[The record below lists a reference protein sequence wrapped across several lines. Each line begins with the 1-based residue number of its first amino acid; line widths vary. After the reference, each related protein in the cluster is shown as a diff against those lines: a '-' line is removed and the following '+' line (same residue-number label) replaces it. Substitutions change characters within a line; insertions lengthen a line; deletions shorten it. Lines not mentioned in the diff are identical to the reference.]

1 MRVGI
6 IGAGLAGL
14 VAGQALDEAGHS
26 VTLIDKGRSPGGR
39 LATRRI
45 GDAHFDHGAQFFTV
59 RSKRFDEHVQRWIAG
74 GVVTEWC
81 RGFHADGPDGFPR
94 FACPKGMNSLAKH
107 LATGLDVR
115 CSTMAFAVRP
125 ATSAAEQPAEQPT
138 AQTPEQRTQLP
149 TEQPTREPIG
159 WTIVID
165 DGNTIEVDGL
175 IVTTP
180 VPQAFALL
188 ITSGV
193 TLPGELTS
201 MEYDRTIGLLAV
213 LDRPSAIPGAGG
225 LHQPDETIG
234 FIADNFI
241 KGISQVPA
249 ITMHARAEW
258 SEAHWNDDL
267 STLDAALRHAAAPW
281 LGGAAIVE
289 SQVKKWRFATPR
301 TPWPEP
307 CWVAPGWEHRGLV
320 LAGDAYGG
328 PRVEGAALSGL
339 AAADAMIAVAAGY
352 EHR

>member
-14 VAGQALDEAGHS
+14 LAGRALAEAGHS
-26 VTLIDKGRSPGGR
+26 VTLVDKGRSPGGR

-45 GDAHFDHGAQFFTV
+45 GDARFDHGAQFFTV
-59 RSKRFDEHVQRWIAG
+59 RDARFNERVQQWVSD
-74 GVVTEWC
+74 GVVAEWS
-81 RGFHADGPDGFPR
+81 RGFHPDGPDGFPR
-94 FACPKGMNSLAKH
+94 FACSDGMNSLAKH
-107 LATGLDVR
+107 LARDLDVR

-125 ATSAAEQPAEQPT
+125 ASPG
-138 AQTPEQRTQLP
+138 
-149 TEQPTREPIG
+149 G

-165 DGNTIEVDGL
+165 DASTLDVDGL

-193 TLPGELTS
+193 TLPPELTA

-213 LDRPSAIPGAGG
+213 LDAPSTIPGVGG
-225 LHQPDETIG
+225 LHQPDDTIG
-234 FIADNFI
+234 FIADNAI
-241 KGISQVPA
+241 KGISTVPA
-249 ITMHARAEW
+249 ITLHARAEW

-267 STLDAALRHAAAPW
+267 PTLDAALRQLAGPW
-281 LGGAAIVE
+281 LGEAVIIE

-307 CWVAPGWEHRGLV
+307 CWVAPGCEQRPLV

-339 AAADAMIAVAAGY
+339 AAADAILAAA
-352 EHR
+352 R